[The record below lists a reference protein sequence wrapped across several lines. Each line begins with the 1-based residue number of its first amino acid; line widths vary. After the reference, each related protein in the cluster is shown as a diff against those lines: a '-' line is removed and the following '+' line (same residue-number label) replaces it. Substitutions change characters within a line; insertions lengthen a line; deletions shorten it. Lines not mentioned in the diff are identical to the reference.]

1 MASFTCHV
9 VCVTKR
15 IRLERLVRPPHA
27 ELAPNLAT
35 AQPLSRT
42 VQQVWPNGLRLA
54 LAGAKARTLD
64 SRGLELSARL
74 VQSRLGRSSLAE
86 SRACPKPRYCRGDC
100 RCLHRA
106 CEVQKLRISERYR
119 LLGTR
124 EQQCGKQG
132 LTPKLSRAAQWS
144 KAHGKLFL
152 PCGLR
157 N

>member
-1 MASFTCHV
+1 
-9 VCVTKR
+9 
-15 IRLERLVRPPHA
+15 ERLVRPPHA
-27 ELAPNLAT
+27 ELAPNLVT

-64 SRGLELSARL
+64 SRGLELSPRL

-106 CEVQKLRISERYR
+106 CND
-119 LLGTR
+119 LLGR
-124 EQQCGKQG
+124 SLAKLIPYKAVPLLDGALCGF
-132 LTPKLSRAAQWS
+132 TMPA
-144 KAHGKLFL
+144 
-152 PCGLR
+152 CGVL
-157 N
+157 

>member
-54 LAGAKARTLD
+54 LAEAKAGTSD
-64 SRGLELSARL
+64 SRGQELSLRP
-74 VQSRLGRSSLAE
+74 VRSRPGRSNLAE
-86 SRACPKPRYCRGDC
+86 SRVHPKPSC
-100 RCLHRA
+100 HRTN
-106 CEVQKLRISERYR
+106 RR
-119 LLGTR
+119 
-124 EQQCGKQG
+124 
-132 LTPKLSRAAQWS
+132 
-144 KAHGKLFL
+144 
-152 PCGLR
+152 
-157 N
+157 